1 MTAKLREA
9 EENLHK
15 AEKHLKT
22 TMFRWSADYMSATP
36 YLEKAAEGFRAG
48 QDFARASSTYVRLAE
63 IQHKN
68 QATFRAAMHMET
80 AAKLHLQYAPKQP
93 GAAKEYYQTAAAYYG
108 ETGELGK
115 AAEML
120 LKGAAALE
128 EVGYTDVEKMYL
140 EACDLMEAQDKPHFA
155 VDVFRKS
162 ASFFLKRKAYDDV
175 VANYAKQILL
185 FQAIDQKENMYKA
198 FVSIVVLHLAKPD
211 VVAADQAYMR
221 HLQDDGY
228 LHTDE
233 CALSEDLIGAF
244 KREED
249 VSFDLT
255 TIPKRVLITGAGR
268 GIGLAFA
275 KHFTAK
281 GWHVVAGA
289 RTPSAELLDLGV
301 ESLVS
306 LDVASEDSVKEAAQ
320 SVGASTPIHLV
331 INNAGV
337 FTPDTLKSATK
348 ANLMRQYEVNAVG
361 PWLVSRAFLPNLEL
375 AAKQSNVAVVA
386 QLSAR
391 LASLGL
397 SGEAGSF
404 PGLYGYRTS
413 KTALNSLTR
422 TLSLDV
428 KAKGLACVLLHP
440 GFVKTDL
447 SGHKGKY
454 TADQSVAKMVDI
466 LARVTAADNGKFYDI
481 DGSIVPW

>member
-1 MTAKLREA
+1 
-9 EENLHK
+9 
-15 AEKHLKT
+15 
-22 TMFRWSADYMSATP
+22 MS
-36 YLEKAAEGFRAG
+36 
-48 QDFARASSTYVRLAE
+48 S
-63 IQHKN
+63 
-68 QATFRAAMHMET
+68 
-80 AAKLHLQYAPKQP
+80 
-93 GAAKEYYQTAAAYYG
+93 
-108 ETGELGK
+108 
-115 AAEML
+115 
-120 LKGAAALE
+120 
-128 EVGYTDVEKMYL
+128 
-140 EACDLMEAQDKPHFA
+140 
-155 VDVFRKS
+155 
-162 ASFFLKRKAYDDV
+162 
-175 VANYAKQILL
+175 
-185 FQAIDQKENMYKA
+185 
-198 FVSIVVLHLAKPD
+198 
-211 VVAADQAYMR
+211 
-221 HLQDDGY
+221 
-228 LHTDE
+228 
-233 CALSEDLIGAF
+233 
-244 KREED
+244 
-249 VSFDLT
+249 

>member
-221 HLQDDGY
+221 HLQDDG
-228 LHTDE
+228 
-233 CALSEDLIGAF
+233 
-244 KREED
+244 
-249 VSFDLT
+249 

>member
-244 KREED
+244 KRGDEEQLKVVLKKPHWQYLDTPIGRLARTLTMYSTNKSRPAMPQPRNNPVALKPAPAVASPPVTLPVPQTSHQQHEELLEKLHPEMVPAQKPAHEQEED

-255 TIPKRVLITGAGR
+255 
-268 GIGLAFA
+268 
-275 KHFTAK
+275 
-281 GWHVVAGA
+281 
-289 RTPSAELLDLGV
+289 
-301 ESLVS
+301 
-306 LDVASEDSVKEAAQ
+306 
-320 SVGASTPIHLV
+320 
-331 INNAGV
+331 
-337 FTPDTLKSATK
+337 
-348 ANLMRQYEVNAVG
+348 
-361 PWLVSRAFLPNLEL
+361 
-375 AAKQSNVAVVA
+375 
-386 QLSAR
+386 
-391 LASLGL
+391 
-397 SGEAGSF
+397 
-404 PGLYGYRTS
+404 
-413 KTALNSLTR
+413 
-422 TLSLDV
+422 
-428 KAKGLACVLLHP
+428 
-440 GFVKTDL
+440 
-447 SGHKGKY
+447 
-454 TADQSVAKMVDI
+454 
-466 LARVTAADNGKFYDI
+466 
-481 DGSIVPW
+481 

>member
-128 EVGYTDVEKMYL
+128 EVGYTDVEKMYVHTRHRYTRSQEQL
-140 EACDLMEAQDKPHFA
+140 SLIQQHDDIPDKPHFA

-244 KREED
+244 KRGDEEQLKVVLKKPHWQYLDTPIGRLARTLTMYSTNKSHPAMPQPRNNHVALKPAPAVASPPVTLPVPQTSHQQHEELEKLHPEVVPAQKPAHEQEED

-255 TIPKRVLITGAGR
+255 
-268 GIGLAFA
+268 
-275 KHFTAK
+275 
-281 GWHVVAGA
+281 
-289 RTPSAELLDLGV
+289 
-301 ESLVS
+301 
-306 LDVASEDSVKEAAQ
+306 
-320 SVGASTPIHLV
+320 
-331 INNAGV
+331 
-337 FTPDTLKSATK
+337 
-348 ANLMRQYEVNAVG
+348 
-361 PWLVSRAFLPNLEL
+361 
-375 AAKQSNVAVVA
+375 
-386 QLSAR
+386 
-391 LASLGL
+391 
-397 SGEAGSF
+397 
-404 PGLYGYRTS
+404 
-413 KTALNSLTR
+413 
-422 TLSLDV
+422 
-428 KAKGLACVLLHP
+428 
-440 GFVKTDL
+440 
-447 SGHKGKY
+447 
-454 TADQSVAKMVDI
+454 
-466 LARVTAADNGKFYDI
+466 
-481 DGSIVPW
+481 